1 MRYTKNVI
9 KNETKLHVNLL
20 NAGNPFIT
28 NYDLNLDVN
37 DQVWSIIQD
46 SEGAMLF
53 GSNKG
58 IIVFDGREQTLIKMS
73 HEPLVMAH
81 ISNSGRILV
90 GCDNDYGYLEKDEKG
105 LYTYKSLSSK
115 ELHPGTITNIEQTN
129 NAIYFYSRTA
139 LIQFSKTKLTYKN
152 SWYAEKKE
160 LFDGIIKLKNQV
172 YLKVKDKGLYKTEDT
187 HKKKLVIR
195 NKILSSSGILF
206 NLPFS
211 DKKTLIG
218 TDDNKLYL
226 FNGSKFKSYRFD
238 FESYLSENQLIN
250 GCNLKDSLFALS
262 TISGGAIIVN
272 KYTGKAEYT
281 INYQTGLPDDEIFAV
296 GKDLNGALWLSHAYG
311 ISRVNYNLPV
321 YDFKAYPGIEGRLID
336 VQKFDSTIYV
346 ATTQGLFYL
355 DTLSSLKEK
364 EVYVKKKIR
373 IKNKQQQKKEAVV
386 EPAVNEAVKY
396 EKKKSFFERRQERK
410 KKRWLKKQRVKG
422 IVTDEPVK
430 NGKIIAEP
438 IKEEPVAAKAK
449 YKTKYV
455 KEKKYYNET
464 LGFAFKKVEDVEY
477 KCRQLLVFKEYMLV
491 ASTNGFY
498 IIHNNKAEN
507 FLRNVYVNQIVASSK
522 KNIFYLATDKG
533 VKMLIFKNGKWFLN
547 ESINPWGFDDNILSV
562 FEENDKTLWM
572 SGYDIIYKLS
582 IGKSLQG
589 EIVGVYDLPGE
600 ISDNIVIREIQNRL
614 FFLVSN
620 QIFQYN
626 KKTDNIERSTQLIP
640 DTLPLSNYIYT
651 QPSISW
657 FKSKNKWMY
666 ISDYHQINEEQL
678 IVLNIFD
685 RIKNIK
691 VDFENNLWVIDGKD
705 KLYKILPETN
715 NQLFMNDF
723 HVFFKEIKDEKGQ
736 RFSLSKIEYEYEQ
749 KSFNLNLTAPFYFKQ
764 DAIKYQYFIKG
775 IMKDWSD
782 WRSRPDFDVF
792 IAKPGKYEVSIRAMN
807 IFGNISKSQKVIFKI
822 KAPYWMSTWFYLT
835 IAAVVILILTVT
847 VVLIVKKRER
857 KLLKEKEI
865 LEAKVMERTFKISK
879 QKEEIEYKNKEITDS
894 INYASNIQRA
904 VMPPTNI
911 LDKAITDYFIIN
923 KPRDIVSGD
932 YYWLSRK
939 NGYLITTVADCTGHG
954 VPGAFLSMLGISFL
968 KEITDKMLYLKAAD
982 ILDQLRKK
990 VIDALHQTGA
1000 EEERKDGMDI
1010 SLTILDTHNMK
1021 LQFAG
1026 AYNPLFLARNGIIE
1040 VFKGDRMPIGIHTK
1054 ADKPFTGHEID
1065 VQEGDTYYMFS
1076 DGFIDQFGGEYNR
1089 KFLSSNFKKL
1099 LQEIQ
1104 SFNMATQKDLI
1115 TQTFEMWKGKEFQVD
1130 DILIMGIRI

>member
-1 MRYTKNVI
+1 MKNFLFFSLFLTAIVYLPFKKTEKLYNKPEYVRYTKNVI
-9 KNETKLHVNLL
+9 ENETKLHVNLL

-58 IIVFDGREQTLIKMS
+58 FIVFDGREQTLIKMS

-139 LIQFSKTKLTYKN
+139 LIQFSKAKLTYKN

-373 IKNKQQQKKEAVV
+373 IKNKQQQKKEVVV
-386 EPAVNEAVKY
+386 EPAVNEAVKS
-396 EKKKSFFERRQERK
+396 EKKKSFFEKRQERK

-430 NGKIIAEP
+430 N
-438 IKEEPVAAKAK
+438 
-449 YKTKYV
+449 
-455 KEKKYYNET
+455 
-464 LGFAFKKVEDVEY
+464 
-477 KCRQLLVFKEYMLV
+477 
-491 ASTNGFY
+491 
-498 IIHNNKAEN
+498 
-507 FLRNVYVNQIVASSK
+507 
-522 KNIFYLATDKG
+522 
-533 VKMLIFKNGKWFLN
+533 
-547 ESINPWGFDDNILSV
+547 
-562 FEENDKTLWM
+562 
-572 SGYDIIYKLS
+572 
-582 IGKSLQG
+582 KSL
-589 EIVGVYDLPGE
+589 I
-600 ISDNIVIREIQNRL
+600 
-614 FFLVSN
+614 
-620 QIFQYN
+620 
-626 KKTDNIERSTQLIP
+626 
-640 DTLPLSNYIYT
+640 
-651 QPSISW
+651 
-657 FKSKNKWMY
+657 
-666 ISDYHQINEEQL
+666 
-678 IVLNIFD
+678 
-685 RIKNIK
+685 
-691 VDFENNLWVIDGKD
+691 
-705 KLYKILPETN
+705 
-715 NQLFMNDF
+715 
-723 HVFFKEIKDEKGQ
+723 
-736 RFSLSKIEYEYEQ
+736 
-749 KSFNLNLTAPFYFKQ
+749 
-764 DAIKYQYFIKG
+764 
-775 IMKDWSD
+775 
-782 WRSRPDFDVF
+782 
-792 IAKPGKYEVSIRAMN
+792 
-807 IFGNISKSQKVIFKI
+807 NIS
-822 KAPYWMSTWFYLT
+822 
-835 IAAVVILILTVT
+835 
-847 VVLIVKKRER
+847 
-857 KLLKEKEI
+857 
-865 LEAKVMERTFKISK
+865 
-879 QKEEIEYKNKEITDS
+879 
-894 INYASNIQRA
+894 
-904 VMPPTNI
+904 
-911 LDKAITDYFIIN
+911 
-923 KPRDIVSGD
+923 
-932 YYWLSRK
+932 
-939 NGYLITTVADCTGHG
+939 
-954 VPGAFLSMLGISFL
+954 
-968 KEITDKMLYLKAAD
+968 
-982 ILDQLRKK
+982 
-990 VIDALHQTGA
+990 
-1000 EEERKDGMDI
+1000 
-1010 SLTILDTHNMK
+1010 
-1021 LQFAG
+1021 
-1026 AYNPLFLARNGIIE
+1026 
-1040 VFKGDRMPIGIHTK
+1040 
-1054 ADKPFTGHEID
+1054 
-1065 VQEGDTYYMFS
+1065 
-1076 DGFIDQFGGEYNR
+1076 
-1089 KFLSSNFKKL
+1089 
-1099 LQEIQ
+1099 
-1104 SFNMATQKDLI
+1104 
-1115 TQTFEMWKGKEFQVD
+1115 
-1130 DILIMGIRI
+1130 